1 MKRKLQKKKRNPK
14 KTKKVFYFYYLLGKK
29 EENAIVED
37 KSEKKEK
44 KDKKDKKEKKDKKD
58 KKEKKSKKDK
68 EVEETPKEEEI
79 VETPKADET
88 PKEEVEEDNDFVVKK
103 PEISGNFRIS
113 APGMKPTYNTGG
125 RKDFNKQPDG
135 PVDENS
141 TEVYVNGYPYETKE
155 EDVRELFKDC
165 GEIVNITLPMF
176 DDNPDRCKGFGFIEF
191 KTADAVTKALELT
204 GTPMGKR
211 TISVQRKL
219 ARAGKAPRNAPAR
232 PVGAC
237 PDGCNTLFC
246 GNLSFDINDDSL
258 KDFFKGFEIQAIRY
272 GEDRQ
277 TGQFKG
283 FAFVEFPDSEQT
295 GKAAQLNGQ
304 KLLGRPIRLDYSLPK
319 K

>member
-14 KTKKVFYFYYLLGKK
+14 KTRKVFYFYYLLGKK

-44 KDKKDKKEKKDKKD
+44 KDKKEKKEKKDKKD

-88 PKEEVEEDNDFVVKK
+88 PKEVEEDDDFVVKK

-211 TISVQRKL
+211 SISVQRKL

-246 GNLSFDINDDSL
+246 GNLSFDINDDNL

>member
-14 KTKKVFYFYYLLGKK
+14 KTRKVFYFYYLLGKK

-44 KDKKDKKEKKDKKD
+44 KDKKEKKEKKDKKD

-88 PKEEVEEDNDFVVKK
+88 PKEVEEDDDFVVKK

-246 GNLSFDINDDSL
+246 GNLSFDINDDNL